1 MSELHYIAILHNA
14 ARDRR
19 RAICETIGDII
30 RRDRRHATFPCIK
43 YEAGKRGQYY
53 LALAVNLDE
62 SKHEDSQATLAIGR
76 EILARAGIRNARN
89 EKNTFLLNDGE
100 ADWMKKNYE
109 CSRFTHSLKYEI
121 PDSFD
126 AAAFDDCAVYTKGD
140 ESDAGQEH
148 ERLLYW
154 CSAAGSGS
162 FNLFQKSC
170 RQIVP
175 SDSGGWST
183 LRRYILLGHLDHDA
197 RLRWGVVPPALL
209 TTANGEEV
217 VLTGQ
222 RTPALVDA
230 IGQKCVLAERSQRQ
244 GPLRLAIPAEKK
256 SLCAEASGIHDVG
269 CVSHKMAGSLPSL
282 EEWKRLL
289 RENEWEVDL
298 HNRYQISR
306 YDLNSDKMIDT
317 VRYTGDR
324 WDGLYRLVFDR
335 PFRRSMYVLFED
347 GSEKGIIGDFYGLRF
362 LARKKRGLSPVW
374 FQKREEQLV
383 IMERERWPLPYE
395 RALVLAGGLLPRH
408 LSGDG
413 QRMLIYEGVTRHLAE
428 RLCRLLELEMEE
440 RQ

>member
-1 MSELHYIAILHNA
+1 M
-14 ARDRR
+14 
-19 RAICETIGDII
+19 
-30 RRDRRHATFPCIK
+30 
-43 YEAGKRGQYY
+43 
-53 LALAVNLDE
+53 
-62 SKHEDSQATLAIGR
+62 
-76 EILARAGIRNARN
+76 
-89 EKNTFLLNDGE
+89 
-100 ADWMKKNYE
+100 
-109 CSRFTHSLKYEI
+109 
-121 PDSFD
+121 
-126 AAAFDDCAVYTKGD
+126 
-140 ESDAGQEH
+140 
-148 ERLLYW
+148 
-154 CSAAGSGS
+154 
-162 FNLFQKSC
+162 
-170 RQIVP
+170 
-175 SDSGGWST
+175 
-183 LRRYILLGHLDHDA
+183 
-197 RLRWGVVPPALL
+197 
-209 TTANGEEV
+209 
-217 VLTGQ
+217 
-222 RTPALVDA
+222 
-230 IGQKCVLAERSQRQ
+230 
-244 GPLRLAIPAEKK
+244 AIPAEKK
-256 SLCAEASGIHDVG
+256 SLCAEESGIHDVG
-269 CVSHKMAGSLPSL
+269 CVSLKMAGSLPSL

-347 GSEKGIIGDFYGLRF
+347 GSEKGIIGDFYGMRF

-374 FQKREEQLV
+374 FRKREEQLV